1 MYPFD
6 SSLSLRSESAVTDFP
21 EPDSPTSASIS
32 FFWMENEIFST
43 ADMTKSLVRKVAKT
57 TR

>member
-6 SSLSLRSESAVTDFP
+6 SSLSPRSESAVTDFP

-43 ADMTKSLVRKVAKT
+43 ADMTKSLV
-57 TR
+57 